1 MSTTDITIMSITT
14 PTDTAAPNVAEL
26 LAHMGHQQTP
36 SVVAQTGVSSGFS
49 AKTAVGIEIEPWTMW
64 PCSGRSR

>member
-36 SVVAQTGVSSGFS
+36 SVVARAGVCSGFFC
-49 AKTAVGIEIEPWTMW
+49 KTLAGIEVEPWTMW